1 MAQRWTQRLTLADM
15 VVVPEE
21 IAVRRIGMADLR
33 RALRRGIEDFLATP
47 TQLIFLGVIYPLVG
61 LVAAR
66 ATYGGDLMPL
76 FYPLVAGLAFLGPV
90 VAVGLYELSRR
101 REQGLAVSWTH
112 MLDGFRTRAIW
123 QIAALA
129 LVLLTLFVAWLGTAQ
144 LIYEA
149 TLGRMLGSGLTPA
162 AASTPALFLRD
173 LFGTVE
179 GWQMIVAGNLVGALF
194 GMLVL
199 SLSVVSF
206 PMMLDRGT
214 DAVTAVQT
222 SLRAVMTNPL
232 PMLAWGVVVTFAL
245 LLGSLPAFVGLAVV
259 MPVLGH
265 ATWHLYRRV
274 VG

>member
-1 MAQRWTQRLTLADM
+1 MAQRWTQRWTLADM

-101 REQGLAVSWTH
+101 REQGLPVSWTH
-112 MLDGFRTRAIW
+112 MLDGFRTRAFW

-129 LVLLTLFVAWLGTAQ
+129 LVLLSLFVAWLGTAQ

-149 TLGRMLGSGLTPA
+149 TLGRTLGSGLTPA
-162 AASTPALFLRD
+162 TPEMFVRA

-179 GWQMIVAGNLVGALF
+179 GWQLIVAGNLVGAVF

-222 SLRAVMTNPL
+222 SIRAVMANPL
-232 PMLAWGVVVTFAL
+232 PMLAWGVVVTLAL
-245 LLGSLPAFVGLAVV
+245 LLGTLPAFVGLAVV